1 MSTKQAES
9 FREVLGHFASGV
21 TIITG
26 ITDDGPA
33 GFTCQAF
40 SSLSLDPPMVLVL
53 PSKSSTSWP
62 TIGESGKFCV
72 NILAD
77 HQEQVSAKFAK
88 SRTDKFAGV
97 TWEPS
102 PMGQPILD
110 GACAWIDCRVDAV
123 HQGGDHLIVVGAVG
137 GLAARR
143 DSRPLLFHRGRYAR
157 TAESWSDLDSAV
169 RPLLKDHV

>member
-1 MSTKQAES
+1 MSTNQAES
-9 FREVLGHFASGV
+9 FREVLGHFASGL

-40 SSLSLDPPMVLVL
+40 SSLSLDPPMILVL
-53 PSKSSTSWP
+53 PSKTSTSWP
-62 TIGESGKFCV
+62 KIGGAGKFCV

-88 SRTDKFAGV
+88 SGTDKFAGV

-110 GACAWIDCRVDAV
+110 GACAWIDCRVNAV
-123 HQGGDHLIVVGAVG
+123 HHGGDHLIVVGAVE
-137 GLAARR
+137 GLASRP
-143 DSRPLLFHRGRYAR
+143 DSRPLLFHRGRYAH
-157 TAESWSDLDSAV
+157 TAESWSDRDAAV